1 MAVPV
6 TEPARANLVTAPTQ
20 SKPKYHLMELNAD
33 LAKLI
38 EDMTKDEQQRTKKR
52 MREGDEE
59 DEDEISRSRPTL
71 CIKGRQA
78 DEAVLCTDTQT
89 YMVRQVTQS
98 NSLLLCTLEG
108 KEGDSNTANVSVR
121 DNIVQILE
129 LVPIVARVSRLTS
142 LLEHST
148 YSGEDEELE
157 ENETKK
163 LYTPQQVAS
172 IVQASPLEL
181 KKGFKDA
188 HIVEMDGCLRMISKA
203 YLFDALRALLA
214 HIDRLSLSTDRV
226 LLKPAVAALR
236 NTSEMRKEVAEEIL
250 RSWFGNPIM
259 NEDGDEGTDTITQKG
274 VKEEEEIIVLDTSRI
289 AQFIGLQLLET
300 LAKGKPVE
308 MDTFTDKWKD
318 GLGATLGGMENA
330 LDINLLQGNYLL
342 TPAPPVAPT
351 KLQPLCIEFFAASA
365 LPLDISSRFQKLFS
379 VRSQWIGEDLKPFL
393 QDVAVDAKKRDALL
407 LKFARSSQVKMP
419 IQESKQERRARL
431 MAGNPHAPSTNV
443 SLYSARLRY

>member
-1 MAVPV
+1 
-6 TEPARANLVTAPTQ
+6 
-20 SKPKYHLMELNAD
+20 KYHLMELNAD

-38 EDMTKDEQQRTKKR
+38 EDMTKDEQQRTRKR

-59 DEDEISRSRPTL
+59 EDDSRSRPTL

-98 NSLLLCTLEG
+98 NSLLLCSLEG
-108 KEGDSNTANVSVR
+108 KQSDSSTANVSVR
-121 DNIVQILE
+121 DNIVEILE
-129 LVPIVARVSRLTS
+129 LVPIVARVSRLTT

-148 YSGEDEELE
+148 YSGEDEDLE
-157 ENETKK
+157 ENEAKK

-188 HIVEMDGCLRMISKA
+188 HIVEMDGYLRMISKA

-214 HIDRLSLSTDRV
+214 HIDRLSLSTDRI

-236 NTSEMRKEVAEEIL
+236 NTSDMRKEVAEELL
-250 RSWFGNPIM
+250 RSWFGNPITP
-259 NEDGDEGTDTITQKG
+259 EEGDEK
-274 VKEEEEIIVLDTSRI
+274 EIIILDTSRI
-289 AQFIGLQLLET
+289 SQFIGLQLLET

-308 MDTFTDKWKD
+308 MESFTEKWKD
-318 GLGATLGGMENA
+318 GLGATLGGNEKA

-351 KLQPLCIEFFAASA
+351 KLQPLCIEFFAASS

-379 VRSQWIGEDLKPFL
+379 VRPQWIGEDLKPFL

-419 IQESKQERRARL
+419 IQESKQERR
-431 MAGNPHAPSTNV
+431 
-443 SLYSARLRY
+443 